1 MDCLRCGMP
10 VLDDDDAYRYRAF
23 KGTSEDS
30 AEVGELAGG
39 AEHTACVQARKT
51 GQRLRIYAIGGD
63 FTEVSVRLVQ
73 PDGSE
78 IPLRDI
84 VRAVTIRV
92 EEGEMNVAT
101 VVFEGVEF
109 DMTGYLD
116 PASEPISSHT

>member
-1 MDCLRCGMP
+1 MDCLRCGLP
-10 VLDDDDAYRYRAF
+10 VNDGDDAYRYRTF

-30 AEVGELAGG
+30 AEVAELTG
-39 AEHTACVQARKT
+39 AEHTACVQAKKT

-92 EEGEMNVAT
+92 EEGDLNVAT

-116 PASEPISSHT
+116 PASEPISSHA